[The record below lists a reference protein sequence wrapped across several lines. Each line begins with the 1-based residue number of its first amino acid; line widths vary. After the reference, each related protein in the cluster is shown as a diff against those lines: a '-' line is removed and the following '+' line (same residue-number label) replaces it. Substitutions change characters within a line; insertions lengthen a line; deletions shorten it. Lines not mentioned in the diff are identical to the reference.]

1 MIATAGS
8 EDGGTYGSNIGK
20 AEYVLDND
28 VTTAWMTAYSGYATT
43 IKNGEGWIDLQFPE
57 HIQLTDF
64 VICQDR
70 LQLEP
75 WLQLLIMRF
84 MLRQQIQRI
93 M

>member
-1 MIATAGS
+1 MEHT
-8 EDGGTYGSNIGK
+8 GSNIGK

-57 HIQLTDF
+57 AHTVDGLRYLPGPVTAGA
-64 VICQDR
+64 
-70 LQLEP
+70 
-75 WLQLLIMRF
+75 WSQLLIMRF